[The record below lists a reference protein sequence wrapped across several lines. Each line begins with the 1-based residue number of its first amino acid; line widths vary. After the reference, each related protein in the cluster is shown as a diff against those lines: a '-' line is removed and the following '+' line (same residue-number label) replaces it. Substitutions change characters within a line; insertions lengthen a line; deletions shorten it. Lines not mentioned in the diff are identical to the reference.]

1 MKRMKKI
8 LTGLLTLAMTLSMMT
23 MTAFAA
29 DAGTTGT
36 TPKMPTIDLNPS
48 KTGSIT
54 IHKYEYNGA
63 GGSKGT
69 GNADDSIPDGAR
81 PLAGVEYTVWKIS
94 DLTDYYEYNSTE
106 KLPKTTDFTV
116 RKDGSSWKLKK
127 GSTDV
132 GEFIASKTTGETGVV
147 EFTGL
152 TLGIYYVNETKAPDK
167 VYSPVA
173 ASQGAGFLVSIPM
186 TNPKNNDEWL
196 YDVNVFPKNKTASG
210 GVILTKK
217 GKCGTDESPL
227 AGAEFVLQKKF
238 DDGWKYVKKDTTD
251 GSWKYDVAT
260 EPTTSANGILKTDAN
275 GTIQV
280 TDLAHGTYRFLEVD
294 STDDPGNSGYI
305 IDETKEYQFTVNTDG
320 TIEWNTDAD
329 GTKVNGTTGT
339 AATITIVNHK
349 PDVKKEVK
357 DKTSGNWENNSDYSV
372 GDTIPYRVT
381 VDIPKNIAELKTF
394 TLTDT
399 PEHQTYVDGSLKIYS
414 DADATTPILAS
425 YTTGTVKD
433 GDGWKIAFT
442 PNDTELSTY
451 AGKKIYITFNM
462 KLKENA
468 VIVGPNG
475 NTNEIKLD
483 YSNKILPETDPNH
496 NNPGTDEIIKETTVY
511 TFEIAVEKVD
521 ASNEATKL
529 EGVTFDLYRELDS
542 AATGEG
548 VLTNPVKGLTGKFK
562 KVKENLTT
570 KADGTV
576 SVSGLANGTYWLV
589 ETKTVDTYN
598 LLKQPIE
605 VKIAATYSET
615 ETITI
620 NKDSTGKTTTTTTKV
635 KHLNEAG
642 DNGVFK
648 TVVKNSKGFT
658 LPTTGG
664 IGTFVFTFAGIAM
677 MAAAVILLIT
687 SKKKKAE

>member
-1 MKRMKKI
+1 MKRMKKL

-29 DAGTTGT
+29 DDSVTTAT
-36 TPKMPTIDLNPS
+36 TTKSTIDETQ
-48 KTGSIT
+48 KGSIT
-54 IHKYEYNGA
+54 IHKYEYNGTEGVA
-63 GGSKGT
+63 GT
-69 GNADDSIPDGAR
+69 GNATDKVIVPNDAK
-81 PLAGVEYTVWKIS
+81 LLNGVEYTVWKIS
-94 DLTDYYEYNSTE
+94 DLNNYYKYNSTE
-106 KLPKTTDFTV
+106 DLPKADDFTV
-116 RKDGSSWKLKK
+116 EKTGESWSLKK
-127 GSTDV
+127 GSTKV
-132 GEFIASKTTGETGVV
+132 GEFIASKTTGAEGDEGVV
-147 EFTGL
+147 KFTGL

-186 TNPKNNDEWL
+186 TNPENNEEWI

-210 GVILTKK
+210 GVVLTKM
-217 GKCGTDESPL
+217 GKCGENESPL
-227 AGAEFVLQKKF
+227 KGAEFVLQKKIE
-238 DDGWKYVKKDTTD
+238 GVWKYVTKNAE
-251 GSWKYDVAT
+251 GSWKYDVT
-260 EPTTSANGILKTDAN
+260 TKPTTSAEGILKTKDD

-294 STDDPGNSGYI
+294 STDDPGNRGYI
-305 IDETKEYQFTVNTDG
+305 IDETKEYEFTVKTDG
-320 TIEWNTDAD
+320 TIEWAEAAE
-329 GTKVNGTTGT
+329 GTKANGTTGT

-349 PDVKKEVK
+349 PNVEKDVKDRTDGAWRK
-357 DKTSGNWENNSDYSV
+357 DSDYSV

-381 VDIPKNIAELKTF
+381 VDVPANIAKLKTF

-399 PEHQTYVDGSLKIYS
+399 PEHQTYVDDSLKIYS
-414 DADATTPILAS
+414 DADATAQILTS

-451 AGKKIYITFNM
+451 AGKKIYITFDM

-468 VIVGPNG
+468 VIVGLNG

-483 YSNKILPETDPNH
+483 YSNKILPGTAP
-496 NNPGTDEIIKETTVY
+496 NPGTDEIIKETTVY
-511 TFEIAVEKVD
+511 TFGIAVEKVD
-521 ASNEATKL
+521 ADDTNKKL
-529 EGVTFDLYRELDS
+529 EGVTFDLYRELGTD
-542 AATGEG
+542 TTEEG
-548 VLTNPVKGLTGKFK
+548 VTDPVKGLTGKFK
-562 KVKENLTT
+562 KVKEGLTT
-570 KADGTV
+570 KTDGTV

-589 ETKTVDTYN
+589 ETKTIDTYN
-598 LLKQPIE
+598 LLKKPIK
-605 VKIAATYSET
+605 VQIAATYSET
-615 ETITI
+615 ETIKIDT
-620 NKDSTGKTTTTTTKV
+620 NSATGKTTTTTTKV
-635 KHLNEAG
+635 KNLTNAG
-642 DNGVFK
+642 NNGVF
-648 TVVKNSKGFT
+648 TTTVKNSKGFT

>member
-29 DAGTTGT
+29 DGSTLGT
-36 TPKMPTIDLNPS
+36 TPKMPTID
-48 KTGSIT
+48 KERTGSIT
-54 IHKYEYNGA
+54 IHKYEYNGTD
-63 GGSKGT
+63 GSEGT
-69 GNADDSIPDGAR
+69 GNATDAIPGGAKA
-81 PLAGVEYTVWKIS
+81 LAGVEYTVWKIS
-94 DLTDYYEYNSTE
+94 GLTDYYEYNSTK
-106 KLPKTTDFTV
+106 KLPDPTEFTV
-116 RKDGSSWKLKK
+116 EKDGSSWKLKK
-127 GSTDV
+127 NGTPDGTLIGSQTTD
-132 GEFIASKTTGETGVV
+132 ATGVV
-147 EFTGL
+147 TFGDL
-152 TLGIYYVNETKAPDK
+152 AVGIYYVNETKAPDK

-186 TNPKNNDEWL
+186 TNPTNKDEWL

-210 GVILTKK
+210 GVVLTKQ
-217 GKCGTDESPL
+217 GKCGTVVSPL
-227 AGAEFVLQKKF
+227 EGAEFVLQKNF
-238 DDGWKYVKKDTTD
+238 DGVWKYVTKNED
-251 GSWKYDVAT
+251 GSWKYDET
-260 EPTTSANGILKTDAN
+260 TKPTTSTDGILKTDEY
-275 GTIQV
+275 GTIKV

-305 IDETKEYQFTVNTDG
+305 IDETKEYKFTVNTEG
-320 TIEWNTDAD
+320 TIEWAAAVE
-329 GTKVNGTTGT
+329 GTKANGTTST
-339 AATITIVNHK
+339 PATITIVNHK
-349 PDVKKEVK
+349 PNVEKDVKDRTDGAWGK
-357 DKTSGNWENNSDYSV
+357 DSDYSV

-381 VDIPKNIAELKTF
+381 VDVPENIAELKTF

-399 PEHQTYVDGSLKIYS
+399 PTNQEYQSGTLKIYS
-414 DADATTPILAS
+414 DDTFSNRILDT
-425 YTTGTVKD
+425 YVGTAN
-433 GDGWKIAFT
+433 GDGWKIEFT
-442 PNDTELSTY
+442 PADLAAYKGS
-451 AGKKIYITFNM
+451 KIYITFDM

-468 VIVGPNG
+468 VTVGPNG

-483 YSNKILPETDPNH
+483 YSNKILPGTDP
-496 NNPGTDEIIKETTVY
+496 NPGTDEIIKETTVY

-529 EGVTFDLYRELDS
+529 KGVTFDLYRELDS

-562 KVKENLTT
+562 KVKESLTT
-570 KADGTV
+570 KTDGTV

-589 ETKTVDTYN
+589 ETKTIENYN
-598 LLKQPIE
+598 LLKKPIK
-605 VKIAATYSET
+605 VQIAATYSET
-615 ETITI
+615 ETIKIDT
-620 NKDSTGKTTTTTTKV
+620 NSATGKTTTTTTKV
-635 KHLNEAG
+635 KHLNDAG
-642 DNGVFK
+642 NNGVFK

>member
-1 MKRMKKI
+1 MKRMKKL

-29 DAGTTGT
+29 EGGSTATTT
-36 TPKMPTIDLNPS
+36 KMPTIDTER
-48 KTGSIT
+48 TGSIT
-54 IHKYEYNGA
+54 IHKYEYNGTD
-63 GGSKGT
+63 GREGT
-69 GNADDSIPDGAR
+69 GNADDTIPDGAKA
-81 PLAGVEYTVWKIS
+81 LAGVEYTVWKIS

-106 KLPKTTDFTV
+106 KLPKATDFTV
-116 RKDGSSWKLKK
+116 EKNGESWTLKK
-127 GSTDV
+127 NGAVAGTWIGSQ
-132 GEFIASKTTGETGVV
+132 TTPETGIVTFGNLAV
-147 EFTGL
+147 
-152 TLGIYYVNETKAPDK
+152 GIYYVNETKAPDK

-210 GVILTKK
+210 EVILTKQ
-217 GKCGTDESPL
+217 GKCGTEESAL
-227 AGAEFVLQKKF
+227 EGAEFVLQKKF

-251 GSWKYDVAT
+251 DSWKYDVAT
-260 EPTTSANGILKTDAN
+260 KPTTSAEGILKTNAS
-275 GTIQV
+275 GTITV

-294 STDDPGNSGYI
+294 STDDPGNRGYI
-305 IDETKEYQFTVNTDG
+305 IDETKEYEFTVNTDG
-320 TIEWNTDAD
+320 TIVWTTTAE
-329 GTKVNGTTGT
+329 GRKVNGTTNT
-339 AATITIVNHK
+339 PATITIVNHK
-349 PDVKKEVK
+349 PNVEKDVKDRTDGTWGK
-357 DKTSGNWENNSDYSV
+357 DSDYSV

-381 VDIPKNIAELKTF
+381 VDVPANIADLKTF

-399 PEHQTYVDGSLKIYS
+399 PTNQKYQSGTLKIYS
-414 DADATTPILAS
+414 DDTFSNRILDT
-425 YTTGTVKD
+425 YVGTAN
-433 GDGWKIAFT
+433 GDGWKIEFT
-442 PNDTELSTY
+442 PADLAAYKGN
-451 AGKKIYITFNM
+451 KIYITFDM

-468 VIVGPNG
+468 VTVGPNG

-483 YSNKILPETDPNH
+483 YSNKILPGTDP
-496 NNPGTDEIIKETTVY
+496 NPGTDEIIKETTVY

-529 EGVTFDLYRELDS
+529 KGVTFDLYRELDS

-562 KVKENLTT
+562 KVKESLTT
-570 KADGTV
+570 KTDGTV

-589 ETKTVDTYN
+589 ETKTIENYN
-598 LLKQPIE
+598 LLKKPIK
-605 VKIAATYSET
+605 VQIAATYSET
-615 ETITI
+615 ETIKIDT
-620 NKDSTGKTTTTTTKV
+620 NSATGKTTTTTTKV
-635 KHLNEAG
+635 KHLNDAG
-642 DNGVFK
+642 NNGVFK

>member
-1 MKRMKKI
+1 MKRMKKL

-29 DAGTTGT
+29 EGSTTTAT
-36 TPKMPTIDLNPS
+36 TTKSTIDTT
-48 KTGSIT
+48 KRGSIT
-54 IHKYEYNGA
+54 IHKYEYNGT
-63 GGSKGT
+63 GGNEGT
-69 GNADDSIPDGAR
+69 GNADDRIPDGAT
-81 PLAGVEYTVWKIS
+81 PLAGVEYTVWKLS
-94 DLTDYYEYNSTE
+94 DLTNYYEYNSTE
-106 KLPKTTDFTV
+106 KLPDANDFTV
-116 RKDGSSWKLKK
+116 EKSGESWKLKK
-127 GSTDV
+127 GSVDL
-132 GEFIASKTTGETGVV
+132 GEPIASKTTGATGVV

-167 VYSPVA
+167 VYKPVA
-173 ASQGAGFLVSIPM
+173 ASKDAGFLVSIPM
-186 TNPKNNDEWL
+186 TNPTNKEEWI

-210 GVILTKK
+210 GVILTKM
-217 GKCGTDESPL
+217 GKCGENESPL
-227 AGAEFVLQKKF
+227 KGAEFVLQKKI
-238 DDGWKYVKKDTTD
+238 DDVWKYVTKNADD
-251 GSWKYDVAT
+251 SWKYDVT
-260 EPTTSANGILKTDAN
+260 TKPTTSANGILKTKDD

-280 TDLAHGTYRFLEVD
+280 EDLAHGTYRFLEVD

-305 IDETKEYQFTVNTDG
+305 IDETKEYEFTVNTEG
-320 TIEWNTDAD
+320 TIEWAAAAE
-329 GTKVNGTTGT
+329 GTKANGTTNT

-349 PDVKKEVK
+349 PNVEKDVKDRTYGTWRK
-357 DKTSGNWENNSDYSV
+357 DSDYSV

-381 VDIPKNIAELKTF
+381 VDVPENITELKTF

-399 PEHQTYVDGSLKIYS
+399 PTNQEYQSGTLKIYS
-414 DADATTPILAS
+414 DDTFSNRILDT
-425 YTTGTVKD
+425 YVGTAN
-433 GDGWKIAFT
+433 GDGWKIEFT
-442 PNDTELSTY
+442 PADLAAYKGS
-451 AGKKIYITFNM
+451 KIYITFDM

-468 VIVGPNG
+468 VTVGPNG

-483 YSNKILPETDPNH
+483 YSNKILPGTDP
-496 NNPGTDEIIKETTVY
+496 NPGTDEIIKETTVY

-529 EGVTFDLYRELDS
+529 KGVTFDLYRELDS

-548 VLTNPVKGLTGKFK
+548 VLTDPVKGLTGKFK
-562 KVKENLTT
+562 KVKEGLTT
-570 KADGTV
+570 KTDGTV

-589 ETKTVDTYN
+589 ETKTIENYN
-598 LLKQPIE
+598 LLKKPIK
-605 VKIAATYSET
+605 VQIAATYSET
-615 ETITI
+615 ETIKIGT
-620 NKDSTGKTTTTTTKV
+620 NSATGKTTTTTTKV
-635 KHLNEAG
+635 KHLNDAG
-642 DNGVFK
+642 NNGVFK

>member
-29 DAGTTGT
+29 DGSGTTAT
-36 TPKMPTIDLNPS
+36 TKMPTIDTER
-48 KTGSIT
+48 TGSIT
-54 IHKYEYNGA
+54 IHKYEYNGEEKI
-63 GGSKGT
+63 KGT
-69 GNADDSIPDGAR
+69 GNADDRIPDGAT
-81 PLAGVEYTVWKIS
+81 PLASVEYTVWKI
-94 DLTDYYEYNSTE
+94 DELTNYYEYNSTGD
-106 KLPKTTDFTV
+106 LPKPTDFTV
-116 RKDGSSWKLKK
+116 EEDGSSWKLKK
-127 GSTDV
+127 NGAAAGTLIGSRTTD
-132 GEFIASKTTGETGVV
+132 ATGVV
-147 EFTGL
+147 KFTGL

-210 GVILTKK
+210 GVILTKQ
-217 GKCGTDESPL
+217 GKCGTEESVL
-227 AGAEFVLQKKF
+227 EGAEFVLQKKF
-238 DDGWKYVKKDTTD
+238 DDGWKYVKKDTTG
-251 GSWKYDVAT
+251 GSWKYDVTAK
-260 EPTTSANGILKTDAN
+260 PTTSADGILKTNAS
-275 GTIQV
+275 GTITV

-294 STDDPGNSGYI
+294 STDDPGNGGYI
-305 IDETKEYQFTVNTDG
+305 IDETKEYEFTVNTDG
-320 TIEWNTDAD
+320 TIVWAAAAE
-329 GTKVNGTTGT
+329 GTKVNGTTST
-339 AATITIVNHK
+339 PATITIVNYK
-349 PDVKKEVK
+349 PNVEKDVKDRTDPTWGK
-357 DKTSGNWENNSDYSV
+357 NSDYSV

-381 VDIPKNIAELKTF
+381 VDVPENIAQLKTF
-394 TLTDT
+394 TLTDKPT
-399 PEHQTYVDGSLKIYS
+399 NQKYQTDTLKIYS
-414 DADATTPILAS
+414 DDTFSNQILDT
-425 YTTGTVKD
+425 YVGTAD
-433 GDGWKIAFT
+433 GDGWKIEFT
-442 PNDTELSTY
+442 PDDLKDYKGS
-451 AGKKIYITFNM
+451 KIYITFDM

-483 YSNKILPETDPNH
+483 YSNKILPTSDPNH
-496 NNPGTDEIIKETTVY
+496 DTPGTDEIKKETTVY
-511 TFEIAVEKVD
+511 TFELAVEKED
-521 ASNEATKL
+521 ASDTTKKL

-548 VLTNPVKGLTGKFK
+548 VLTDPVKGLTGKFK
-562 KVKENLTT
+562 KVKENLRT
-570 KADGTV
+570 KTDGTI
-576 SVSGLANGTYWLV
+576 SVSGLANGDYWLV
-589 ETKTVDTYN
+589 ETKTIENYN
-598 LLKQPIE
+598 LLKKPIK
-605 VKIAATYSET
+605 VQIAATYSET

-620 NKDSTGKTTTTTTKV
+620 NTDSTGKTTTTTTKV
-635 KHLNEAG
+635 KNLINAG
-642 DNGVFK
+642 NNGVFK

>member
-1 MKRMKKI
+1 MKRMKKL

-29 DAGTTGT
+29 EGSGTTAT
-36 TPKMPTIDLNPS
+36 TKMPTIDTER
-48 KTGSIT
+48 TGSIK
-54 IHKYEYNGA
+54 IHKYEYNGED
-63 GGSKGT
+63 GGTGT
-69 GNADDSIPDGAR
+69 GNADDTIPDGAT

-94 DLTDYYEYNSTE
+94 DLTNYYEYNSTE
-106 KLPKTTDFTV
+106 KLPKATDFTV
-116 RKDGSSWKLKK
+116 EKDGSSWKLKK
-127 GSTDV
+127 NGTLDGTLIGSQ
-132 GEFIASKTTGETGVV
+132 TTGATGVV
-147 EFTGL
+147 TFGGL
-152 TLGIYYVNETKAPDK
+152 AVGIYYVNETKAPDK

-210 GVILTKK
+210 GVILTKQ
-217 GKCGTDESPL
+217 GKCGTEESVL
-227 AGAEFVLQKKF
+227 EGAEFVLQKKF

-260 EPTTSANGILKTDAN
+260 KPTTSANGILKTDAS
-275 GTIQV
+275 GTITV

-294 STDDPGNSGYI
+294 STDDPGNRGYI
-305 IDETKEYQFTVNTDG
+305 IDETKEYEFTVNTDG
-320 TIEWNTDAD
+320 KIVWAAAAE
-329 GTKVNGTTGT
+329 GTKVNGTTNS

-349 PDVKKEVK
+349 PNVEKDVKDRTDGTWGK
-357 DKTSGNWENNSDYSV
+357 DSDYSV

-381 VDIPKNIAELKTF
+381 VDVPENITELKTF

-399 PEHQTYVDGSLKIYS
+399 PTNQEYQSGTLKIYS
-414 DADATTPILAS
+414 DEAFHNQILDT
-425 YTTGTVKD
+425 YVGTAD
-433 GDGWKIAFT
+433 GDGWKIEFT
-442 PNDTELSTY
+442 PADLEGYKGS
-451 AGKKIYITFNM
+451 KIYITFDM

-468 VIVGPNG
+468 VTVGPNG
-475 NTNEIKLD
+475 NTNKINLD
-483 YSNKILPETDPNH
+483 YSNKILPATDPNH
-496 NNPGTDEIIKETTVY
+496 SNPGTDEIIKETTVY

-529 EGVTFDLYRELDS
+529 EGVTFDLYRELDT

-548 VLTNPVKGLTGKFK
+548 VLTDPVKGLTGKFK
-562 KVKENLTT
+562 KVKEDLTT
-570 KADGTV
+570 GTDGTI
-576 SVSGLANGTYWLV
+576 SVSGLANGHYWLV
-589 ETKTVDTYN
+589 ETKTKEGYN
-598 LLKQPIE
+598 LLKKPVE

-615 ETITI
+615 EETKITT
-620 NKDSTGKTTTTTTKV
+620 DSTTRKTTTTTTKV
-635 KHLNEAG
+635 KNLTDAG
-642 DNGVFK
+642 NNGVFK

-687 SKKKKAE
+687 GKKKKAE

>member
-1 MKRMKKI
+1 MKRMKKL

-29 DAGTTGT
+29 EGGGAAAATT
-36 TPKMPTIDLNPS
+36 KSTIDTT
-48 KTGSIT
+48 KRGSIT
-54 IHKYEYNGA
+54 IHKYEYNGT
-63 GGSKGT
+63 GGVAGT
-69 GNADDSIPDGAR
+69 GNADDRIPVGATA
-81 PLAGVEYTVWKIS
+81 LAGVEYTVWEIS
-94 DLTDYYEYNSTE
+94 DLTNYYEYNSTE
-106 KLPKTTDFTV
+106 DLPQPTDFTV
-116 RKDGSSWKLKK
+116 EKDGSSWKLKK
-127 GSTDV
+127 KGTFAGTLIGSRTTD
-132 GEFIASKTTGETGVV
+132 ATGVV
-147 EFTGL
+147 KFTGL

-167 VYSPVA
+167 VYSPEA
-173 ASQGAGFLVSIPM
+173 ATQDAGFLVSIPM

-210 GVILTKK
+210 GVVLTKK
-217 GKCGTDESPL
+217 GKCGTEESVL
-227 AGAEFVLQKKF
+227 EGAEFVLQKKF
-238 DDGWKYVKKDTTD
+238 DDGWKYVKKDTTG
-251 GSWKYDVAT
+251 GSWKYDVTAK
-260 EPTTSANGILKTDAN
+260 PTTSADGILKTN
-275 GTIQV
+275 TSGTITV

-483 YSNKILPETDPNH
+483 YSNKILPTTDPNH
-496 NNPGTDEIIKETTVY
+496 NTPGTDEIKNETTVY

-529 EGVTFDLYRELDS
+529 QGVTFDLYRKLDP
-542 AATGEG
+542 ATTEEG
-548 VLTNPVKGLTGKFK
+548 ALTDPVKGLTGKFK
-562 KVKENLTT
+562 KVKEGLTT

-576 SVSGLANGTYWLV
+576 SVSGLANGDYWLV
-589 ETKTVDTYN
+589 ETKTNEGYN
-598 LLKQPIE
+598 LLKNPVNVQ
-605 VKIAATYSET
+605 IAATYT
-615 ETITI
+615 ETKTTVTTT
-620 NKDSTGKTTTTTTKV
+620 DATGKTTTTTTFDKT
-635 KHLNEAG
+635 LSNAG
-642 DNGVFK
+642 DSNSGVYK